1 MVDFAKLGRKMKVQE
16 MKDGQWYAARVVGVI
31 KDTHIGSTF
40 MALLGQLAWVKRN
53 AHNPSYYQVIVETT
67 EQRRRSFYAQ
77 ESQVIEALE
86 ILNEALGD
94 IDAVWTSYFRNLAYG
109 VDDKTVLGDKKIK

>member
-1 MVDFAKLGRKMKVQE
+1 MMVKE
-16 MKDGQWYAARVVGVI
+16 MADGAWYTARVNGII

-53 AHNPSYYQVIVETT
+53 GHDKSYYQVIVETT
-67 EQRRRSFYAQ
+67 EQKRRSFYAQ
-77 ESQVIEALE
+77 ESQVVEALE
-86 ILNEALGD
+86 VLNPALGD
-94 IDAVWTSYFRNLAYG
+94 IDAVWSAYFRNLAYG